1 MNKDNINKTPHLNV
15 LKQYIKDLSYENF
28 QRVDTEKTNTKENDT
43 KIEINVAFKAYDDNH
58 FETIIKVTVNSKS
71 KKENYNVF
79 CFELEYLGFFKLAN
93 VKNYNKDDLSSEAAN
108 MIFPAAQSIITS
120 ITKNGGNIAINLD
133 DLDFHKL
140 KS

>member
-1 MNKDNINKTPHLNV
+1 MNKDNSNKTPHLNV

-28 QRVDTEKTNTKENDT
+28 QKVDTEKTNIKENDT
-43 KIEINVAFKAYDDNH
+43 KIEINVAFRPYDDNH
-58 FETIIKVTVNSKS
+58 FETIIKVKLDSKS

-93 VKNYNKDDLSSEAAN
+93 VKNYNQDELSSEAAN

-120 ITKNGGNIAINLD
+120 VTKNGGNITINLD
-133 DLDFHKL
+133 DLNFHKL

>member
-1 MNKDNINKTPHLNV
+1 MNKVNGNKTPHLNV

-28 QRVDTEKTNTKENDT
+28 QKVHTEKTSIKENDT
-43 KIEINVAFKAYDDNH
+43 KIEINVAFKPYDDNQ
-58 FETIIKVTVNSKS
+58 FESIIKVTINSKS
-71 KKENYNVF
+71 KKEKNDIF
-79 CFELEYLGFFKLAN
+79 CFELEYLGLFKLAN
-93 VKNYNKDDLSSEAAN
+93 VKNYSKDKLSSEAAN
-108 MIFPAAQSIITS
+108 MIFPSVQSIITS